1 MKIDYR
7 TLSVEQYYGDDE
19 VTIIQWY
26 CNIGYG
32 QLTINTQTHEVID
45 SENMSDE
52 FSKRV
57 IRKYYKEK
65 WNERF

>member
-7 TLSVEQYYGDDE
+7 TLSVEPYYSDDE
-19 VTIIQWY
+19 VTIIEWY

-32 QLTINTQTHEVID
+32 QLTINTKKHEVID
-45 SENMSDE
+45 SEHMRDE
-52 FSKRV
+52 FCQRV

-65 WNERF
+65 